1 MTFDVSFEKLT
12 RPITF
17 TVMSCAVTVS
27 PVQPMSAPIHISI
40 KAPEKTGAEEEE

>member
-12 RPITF
+12 RPVTF
-17 TVMSCAVTVS
+17 SVMSCAVTIS

-40 KAPEKTGAEEEE
+40 NVPEKTGEEEE